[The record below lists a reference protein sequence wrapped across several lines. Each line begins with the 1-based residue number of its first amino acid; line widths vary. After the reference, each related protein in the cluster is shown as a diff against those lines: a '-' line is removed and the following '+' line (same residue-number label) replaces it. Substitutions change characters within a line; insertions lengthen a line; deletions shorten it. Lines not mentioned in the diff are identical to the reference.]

1 MAKRDSIFGQM
12 GQSEDLSSLTG
23 YDERSV
29 KPIEG
34 VETRPID
41 PTFSSFKPSDQQ
53 YSYSQSAAA
62 PTYTSPAA
70 APAYASPATS
80 PTPLF
85 SGETV
90 RSYYEQT
97 GEKPMVF
104 ALKSEPGSY
113 VYEYSDR
120 LEIYRHSL
128 YSGMKLEKT
137 ILKRR

>member
-29 KPIEG
+29 KPIES

-41 PTFSSFKPSDQQ
+41 QTFSSFKPSDRQ
-53 YSYSQSAAA
+53 YSYSQDGAAQPYA
-62 PTYTSPAA
+62 PQA
-70 APAYASPATS
+70 APAYSPATS
-80 PTPLF
+80 PTPLYGGQDAARPYYEQ
-85 SGETV
+85 SGET
-90 RSYYEQT
+90 
-97 GEKPMVF
+97 PMVF
-104 ALKSEPGSY
+104 ALRSEPGSY
-113 VYEYSDR
+113 VYEYADR

-137 ILKRR
+137 ILKKR